1 MKQLNKAVFLFAFY
15 LLPFAFLFAQPL
27 TKKEVFTKADTL
39 RGSNGPG
46 RDWWDAAKYDLH
58 VKFNLKDSS
67 ISGWNTISF
76 KVIGHKNI
84 MQIDLQEPMLIDS
97 VVGYSDVMIFDSLGN
112 VIGNKKGIG
121 KLAIMK
127 EGNAYFIFPGIK
139 EGSDP
144 KKQLVTVYY
153 HGKPT
158 IARRPPW
165 DGGLI
170 WRKDKNGNPF
180 ISIACQGLGASV
192 WYPCKDIQSDEPDNG
207 AILHVSV
214 PDSLMA
220 VGNGRLIK
228 QQALPGGK
236 TRYSWQVTN
245 PINNYNIV
253 PYIGKYVHFSE
264 VYAGKKGK
272 LDMDYWVLDY
282 NLDKAK
288 KQFTDAPKMM
298 KAFEYWFG
306 PYPFYAD
313 GFKLVESPHLGMEH
327 QSATAYGNGYQN
339 GFYGSDLSETGW
351 GMKWDFIIVHE
362 SGHEWFANNI
372 TSNDIADMWIHEGF
386 TNYSETLFIDYY
398 FGTAAGNEYV
408 QGIRRL
414 ISNDIPIIGKYG
426 VNREGSGDMYYKAG
440 NMLHLVRQIT
450 GSDKKFRKIL
460 TGLNKD
466 FYHKTVTTQQVE
478 NYISEKAGFDFSTI
492 FNQYLRTTMIPVLE
506 YRIENKSV
514 SYRWSNAVENLNL
527 PVKVSFGK
535 KLKWITPSSEWK
547 TISPGKWYD
556 GKTFEADKN
565 FYITVKHAG

>member
-1 MKQLNKAVFLFAFY
+1 MIHINY
-15 LLPFAFLFAQPL
+15 RHLLVACLLLSAQEHVWAQPFS
-27 TKKEVFTKADTL
+27 KEKEFTRADTL

-46 RDWWDAAKYDLH
+46 RQHWDVLH
-58 VKFNLKDSS
+58 YEIEVTPDYGSK
-67 ISGWNTISF
+67 TI
-76 KVIGHKNI
+76 KGNNI
-84 MQIDLQEPMLIDS
+84 ITFLDKGVSLMQIDLQQPMEIDS
-97 VVGYSDVMIFDSLGN
+97 IVKSGNRLNFTRDGN
-112 VIGNKKGIG
+112 VYWVYLRNEASTADFIPVQATMNV
-121 KLAIMK
+121 
-127 EGNAYFIFPGIK
+127 YF
-139 EGSDP
+139 S
-144 KKQLVTVYY
+144 
-153 HGKPT
+153 GKPRE
-158 IARRPPW
+158 AVRPPW
-165 DGGLI
+165 DGGWI
-170 WRKDKNGNPF
+170 WKKDKNNNPWM
-180 ISIACQGLGASV
+180 SVACQGLGASV

-207 AILHVSV
+207 AMLHVSV
-214 PDSLMA
+214 PDSLTA

-228 QQALPGGK
+228 QQALAGGK

-398 FGTAAGNEYV
+398 FGTSAGNEYV

-450 GSDKKFRKIL
+450 RSDKKFRKIL
-460 TGLNKD
+460 TGLNRD

-478 NYISEKAGFDFSTI
+478 NYIIEKAGFNFSSI

-506 YRIENKSV
+506 YRIENKAV
-514 SYRWSNAVENLNL
+514 SYRWSNAVEDLNL
-527 PVKVSFGK
+527 PVKVTFGK
-535 KLKWITPSSEWK
+535 KLQWITPSSEWK

>member
-1 MKQLNKAVFLFAFY
+1 MAHTNYRHLLVACLLVLPQLMVS
-15 LLPFAFLFAQPL
+15 AQPL
-27 TKKEVFTKADTL
+27 SKQKEFTRADTL

-46 RDWWDAAKYDLH
+46 RQLWDVLH
-58 VKFNLKDSS
+58 YEIDVEPDYATK
-67 ISGWNTISF
+67 TIKGSNF
-76 KVIGHKNI
+76 IRFLDKGVSQ
-84 MQIDLQEPMLIDS
+84 MQLDLQQPMEIDS
-97 VVGYSDVMIFDSLGN
+97 IIKDGSRLGFTRD
-112 VIGNKKGIG
+112 GN
-121 KLAIMK
+121 L
-127 EGNAYFIFPGIK
+127 YW
-139 EGSDP
+139 
-144 KKQLVTVYY
+144 VTVRNEASNANFTPVQATINIYFS
-153 HGKPT
+153 GKPRE
-158 IARRPPW
+158 AVRPPW
-165 DGGLI
+165 DGGWI
-170 WRKDKNGNPF
+170 WKKDKNNNPWM
-180 ISIACQGLGASV
+180 SVACQGLGASV

-207 AILHVSV
+207 AILHVTV

-220 VGNGRLIK
+220 VGNGRLLK
-228 QQALPGGK
+228 QQAMSGGK

-264 VYAGKKGK
+264 LYDGKKGK

-282 NLDKAK
+282 NLEKAK
-288 KQFTDAPKMM
+288 KQFTDAPRMM

-339 GFYGSDLSETGW
+339 GFHGSDLSETGW
-351 GMKWDFIIVHE
+351 GMKWDFIIIHE
-362 SGHEWFANNI
+362 SGHEWFANSI

-386 TNYSETLFIDYY
+386 TNYSETLFTDYY
-398 FGTAAGNEYV
+398 FGTEAGNAYV

-414 ISNDIPIIGKYG
+414 ISNDIPIIGPYG

-478 NYISEKAGFDFSTI
+478 DYISEKAGFDFSSI

-506 YRIENKSV
+506 YKIENKAV
-514 SYRWSNAVENLNL
+514 SYRWSNAVDNLNL

-535 KLKWITPSSEWK
+535 KPKWIYPSSAWK

>member
-1 MKQLNKAVFLFAFY
+1 MVHFNYRHLLVACFLI
-15 LLPFAFLFAQPL
+15 LVQMNVSAQPFS
-27 TKKEVFTKADTL
+27 KQKEFTRADTL

-46 RDWWDAAKYDLH
+46 RQHWDVLH
-58 VKFNLKDSS
+58 YEIEVEPDYGSK
-67 ISGWNTISF
+67 TI
-76 KVIGHKNI
+76 KGCNI
-84 MQIDLQEPMLIDS
+84 IRYLDKGVSLMQIDLQQPMEIDS
-97 VVGYSDVMIFDSLGN
+97 IVKSGKRLNFNRDGN
-112 VIGNKKGIG
+112 VYWVNIRPEASAVDFTPEHATMNI
-121 KLAIMK
+121 
-127 EGNAYFIFPGIK
+127 YF
-139 EGSDP
+139 S
-144 KKQLVTVYY
+144 
-153 HGKPT
+153 GKPRE
-158 IARRPPW
+158 AVRPPW
-165 DGGLI
+165 DGGWI
-170 WRKDKNGNPF
+170 WKKDKNNNPWM
-180 ISIACQGLGASV
+180 SVACQGLGASV

-207 AILHVSV
+207 AMLHVSV
-214 PDSLMA
+214 PDSLTA

-228 QQALPGGK
+228 QQALAGGK

-398 FGTAAGNEYV
+398 FGTSAGNEYV

-460 TGLNKD
+460 TGLNRD

-478 NYISEKAGFDFSTI
+478 NYISEKAGFNFSSI
-492 FNQYLRTTMIPVLE
+492 FNQDLRTTMIPVLE
-506 YRIENKSV
+506 YRIENKAV
-514 SYRWSNAVENLNL
+514 SYRWSNAVEDLNL
-527 PVKVSFGK
+527 PVKVTFGK
-535 KLKWITPSSEWK
+535 KLQWITPSSEWK